1 MVAPSLIPR
10 GRRFMKLTCRPQRID
25 VPTSYL
31 LENFMDR
38 RKFFYSTTVLGGAVM
53 ALPRRALAQAAPAL
67 ITRDAMRPQ
76 MAHGIQSGDPKAD
89 GAVIWTR
96 SDRPS
101 RLWLEWATTASFA
114 NATRVRGPY
123 LMDDTDFTGRVDLAG
138 LPAGQEIFYR
148 VVLQDLHNERVL
160 SEPVTGHLR
169 LPANAGAKAV
179 RDVRFTWSGDT
190 AGQGWGIN
198 EAWGGMKIYEQMRKV
213 NPDFFLHCGDTIY
226 ADGPI
231 AAQVKLADGSLW
243 NNVVTE
249 EVSKVA
255 ETLNEY
261 RGRYRYNLMD
271 ANVRRMA
278 AEVPQI
284 WQWDDH
290 EVVNNWSDSKD
301 LAADKRYTEK
311 NVPLLVARATRAFHE
326 FAPIR
331 RTPDVESERVYRHL
345 PQGPLLDMFVVD
357 MRSYRGPNTHNL
369 QTSETEESAFMGR
382 PQIAWLLDGLK
393 RSKSVW
399 KVIAADM
406 PISLHVADGKDAGG
420 RDRWEASANG
430 DDGAPMGRE
439 LEIARLLR
447 EIKRAGIK
455 NVVWLTADV
464 HYTAA
469 HYFDPAK
476 ARFSDFSPFWE
487 FVSGPLNAGGFG
499 PNKTDATFG
508 MQVVYQKAPNEV
520 NAPPT
525 NGMQFFGQVDIDAKT
540 KAMTVTL
547 KDLAGA
553 SLYTRT
559 LAPQRS

>member
-1 MVAPSLIPR
+1 
-10 GRRFMKLTCRPQRID
+10 
-25 VPTSYL
+25 
-31 LENFMDR
+31 MDR
-38 RKFFYSTTVLGGAVM
+38 RQFFYSTTVLGGSVM
-53 ALPRRALAQAAPAL
+53 ALPRIARAQAAPAL

-123 LMDDTDFTGRVDLAG
+123 LMEDSDFTGRVDLAG

-160 SEPVTGHLR
+160 SEPMAGHLR
-169 LPANAGAKAV
+169 LPADAGAKAV

-231 AAQVKLADGSLW
+231 TTQVKLADGSLW

-311 NVPLLVARATRAFHE
+311 NVPLLVARATKAFHE

-331 RTPDVESERVYRHL
+331 RTADVESERVYRHL

-406 PISLHVADGKDAGG
+406 PISLHVGDGKDAGG

-430 DDGAPMGRE
+430 DDGAPIGRE
-439 LEIARLLR
+439 IEIARLLR
-447 EIKRAGIK
+447 EIKRAGIR

-508 MQVVYQKAPNEV
+508 MQVMYQKAPNEV

-540 KAMTVTL
+540 RAMTVTL

-553 SLYTRT
+553 SLYTKT

>member
-1 MVAPSLIPR
+1 
-10 GRRFMKLTCRPQRID
+10 
-25 VPTSYL
+25 
-31 LENFMDR
+31 MDR
-38 RKFFYSTTVLGGAVM
+38 RDFLTTTTTTVLGTST
-53 ALPRRALAQAAPAL
+53 ALAATPL
-67 ITRDAMRPQ
+67 ITSDAMRPQ
-76 MAHGIQSGDPKAD
+76 MAHGVQSGDPQAD
-89 GAVIWTR
+89 GAIIWTR
-96 SDRPS
+96 SDRPA
-101 RLWLEWATTASFA
+101 RLWLDWSTTASMA
-114 NATRVRGPY
+114 NATRVRGPFMLEDSDY
-123 LMDDTDFTGRVDLAG
+123 TGRLDLRG
-138 LPAGQEIFYR
+138 LPVGQDIFYR

-160 SEPVTGHLR
+160 SEPLPGHLR
-169 LPANAGAKAV
+169 LPAAALGGKAT

-198 EAWGGMKIYEQMRKV
+198 EAWGGMKIYEQMRQV
-213 NPDFFLHCGDTIY
+213 RPDFFLHCGDTIY

-231 AAQVKLADGSLW
+231 TAQVKLADGSMW
-243 NNVVTE
+243 NNVVTD

-255 ETLNEY
+255 ESLNEF

-271 ANVRRMA
+271 ANVRRLA

-290 EVVNNWSDSKD
+290 EVTNNWSDTKD

-311 NVPLLVARATRAFHE
+311 NLPLLTARATKAFLE
-326 FAPIR
+326 YAPLR
-331 RTPDVESERVYRHL
+331 RTPDVESERIYRHL
-345 PQGPLLDMFVVD
+345 PQGPLLDLFVVD
-357 MRSYRGPNTHNL
+357 MRSYRGPNSHNL
-369 QTSETEESAFMGR
+369 QTTENEESAFMGR

-393 RSKSVW
+393 RSKATW

-406 PISLHVADGKDAGG
+406 PISLHVGDGKGADG
-420 RDRWEASANG
+420 RDKWEASANG
-430 DDGAPMGRE
+430 DDGAPLGRE
-439 LEIARLLR
+439 IEIARLLR
-447 EIKRAGIK
+447 EIKKSNIH

-469 HYFDPAK
+469 HYFDPSK
-476 ARFSDFSPFWE
+476 AQFSDFAPFWE

-499 PNKTDATFG
+499 PNKVDATFG

-547 KDLAGA
+547 KDLTGTA
-553 SLYTRT
+553 LYSKA
-559 LAPQRS
+559 LAPQRG

>member
-1 MVAPSLIPR
+1 
-10 GRRFMKLTCRPQRID
+10 
-25 VPTSYL
+25 
-31 LENFMDR
+31 MDR
-38 RKFFYSTTVLGGAVM
+38 RSFLNTTTVLGGAVI
-53 ALPRRALAQAAPAL
+53 APGISFAQSAPAV
-67 ITRDAMRPQ
+67 ITRDAMRPK
-76 MAHGIQSGDPKAD
+76 MAHGIQSGDPKSD
-89 GAVIWTR
+89 GTVIWTR
-96 SDRPS
+96 SDRPA
-101 RLWLEWATTASFA
+101 RLWVEWATTASFT

-123 LMDDTDFTGRVDLAG
+123 LMEDSDFTGRIDLSS

-160 SEPVTGHLR
+160 SEAMLGHLR
-169 LPANAGAKAV
+169 LPVQTGSRLM
-179 RDVRFTWSGDT
+179 RDVRFAWSGDT

-198 EAWGGMKIYEQMRKV
+198 EAWGGMKIYEAIRKV

-231 AAQVKLADGSLW
+231 TAQVKLPDGSMW

-278 AEVPQI
+278 ADVPQI

-290 EVVNNWSDSKD
+290 EVTNNWSDSKD
-301 LAADKRYTEK
+301 VGPDKRYTEK
-311 NVPLLVARATRAFHE
+311 NVPLLVARGTKSFFE
-326 FAPIR
+326 YAPMR
-331 RTPDVESERVYRHL
+331 RHTDVESERVYRHL

-357 MRSYRGPNTHNL
+357 MRSYRGANGPNL
-369 QTSETEESAFMGR
+369 QTSENDESVFMGR
-382 PQIAWLLDGLK
+382 PQLTWLLDGLK

-406 PISLHVADGKDAGG
+406 PISLHVPDGKDAAG
-420 RDRWEASANG
+420 RDKWEAAANG
-430 DDGAPMGRE
+430 DNGVPLGRE
-439 LEIARLLR
+439 IEIARLLS
-447 EIKRAGIK
+447 EIKRAGIQ

-476 ARFSDFSPFWE
+476 AKFSDFSPFWE
-487 FVSGPLNAGGFG
+487 FVSGPLNSGSFG
-499 PNKTDATFG
+499 PNKVDATFG
-508 MQVVYQKAPNEV
+508 MQVVYQKAPQEPNTSP
-520 NAPPT
+520 AA
-525 NGMQFFGQVDIDAKT
+525 GLQFFGQVDIDSKT

-547 KDLAGA
+547 KDLTGA
-553 SLYTRT
+553 SLYVKT
-559 LAPQRS
+559 LAPQRA

>member
-1 MVAPSLIPR
+1 M
-10 GRRFMKLTCRPQRID
+10 GRSFTHWSVL
-25 VPTSYL
+25 
-31 LENFMDR
+31 MDR
-38 RKFFYSTTVLGGAVM
+38 RNFLNSTAVLGSVAV
-53 ALPRRALAQAAPAL
+53 AVPGLALAQTAPAV

-76 MAHGIQSGDPKAD
+76 MAHGIQSGDPTSD

-96 SDRPS
+96 SDRPA

-123 LMDDTDFTGRVDLAG
+123 LMEDSDFTGRVDLTG

-160 SEPVTGHLR
+160 SEAMPGHLR
-169 LPANAGAKAV
+169 LPAAAGARAV

-198 EAWGGMKIYEQMRKV
+198 EAWGGMKIYEQMRRV
-213 NPDFFLHCGDTIY
+213 NPDFFLHSGDTIY

-231 AAQVKLADGSLW
+231 QAQVKLPDGSIW
-243 NNVVTE
+243 NNLVTE

-278 AEVPQI
+278 ADVPQI

-290 EVVNNWSDSKD
+290 EVCNNWSDAKD
-301 LAADKRYTEK
+301 LSADKRYIEK
-311 NVPLLVARATRAFHE
+311 NVPLLVARATKSFLE
-326 FAPIR
+326 YAPLR
-331 RTPDVESERVYRHL
+331 RTADVESERVYRHL
-345 PQGPLLDMFVVD
+345 PQGPLLDLFVVD
-357 MRSYRGPNTHNL
+357 MRSYRGPNSHNL

-406 PISLHVADGKDAGG
+406 PISLQVADGQDGEG
-420 RDRWEASANG
+420 RNKWEAVANG
-430 DDGAPMGRE
+430 DDGAPLGRE
-439 LEIARLLR
+439 LEMARLLR
-447 EIKRAGIK
+447 EIKRAGIR

-476 ARFSDFSPFWE
+476 AKFSDFSPFWE
-487 FVSGPLNAGGFG
+487 FVSGPLNAGSFG

-508 MQVVYQKAPNEV
+508 MQVVYQKAPQEQNT
-520 NAPPT
+520 APT
-525 NGMQFFGQVDIDAKT
+525 AGLQFFGQVDIDAKS

-547 KDLAGA
+547 KDLTGA
-553 SLYTRT
+553 SLYAKT
-559 LAPQRS
+559 LAPQRA

>member
-1 MVAPSLIPR
+1 
-10 GRRFMKLTCRPQRID
+10 
-25 VPTSYL
+25 
-31 LENFMDR
+31 MDR
-38 RKFFYSTTVLGGAVM
+38 RSFLNTSSVLGAAIAAPG
-53 ALPRRALAQAAPAL
+53 LAQAQTAPAL

-76 MAHGIQSGDPKAD
+76 MAHGIQSGDPTANS
-89 GAVIWTR
+89 AIIWTR
-96 SDRPS
+96 SDRPA
-101 RLWLEWATTASFA
+101 RLWLEWSTQASFA

-123 LMDDTDFTGRVDLAG
+123 MLEDSDFTGRVDLTG
-138 LPAGQEIFYR
+138 LPTGQEIFYR

-160 SEPVTGHLR
+160 SEAMPGHLR
-169 LPANAGAKAV
+169 LPAAMGSKAL

-198 EAWGGMKIYEQMRKV
+198 EAWGGMKIYEQIRKV
-213 NPDFFLHCGDTIY
+213 NPDFFLHSGDTIY

-231 AAQVKLADGSLW
+231 AAQVKLADGTVW

-255 ETLNEY
+255 ETLNEF

-278 AEVPQI
+278 ADVPQI

-290 EVVNNWSDSKD
+290 EVANNWSDSKD
-301 LAADKRYTEK
+301 LSGDARYTEK
-311 NVPLLVARATRAFHE
+311 NVPLLTARATKSFLE
-326 FAPIR
+326 YAPLR
-331 RTPDVESERVYRHL
+331 RTADVESERVYRHL

-357 MRSYRGPNTHNL
+357 MRSYRGPNTDNL
-369 QTSETEESAFMGR
+369 QTSESAESAFMGR

-393 RSKSVW
+393 RSKAVW

-406 PISLHVADGKDAGG
+406 PISLQVPDGKDAAGH
-420 RDRWEASANG
+420 DRWEASANG
-430 DDGAPMGRE
+430 DDGAPRGRE
-439 LEIARLLR
+439 IEIARLLR
-447 EIKRAGIK
+447 EIKRAGIQ

-476 ARFSDFSPFWE
+476 AKFSDFSPFWE
-487 FVSGPLNAGGFG
+487 FVSGPLNAGSFG

-508 MQVVYQKAPNEV
+508 MQVVYQKAPQEQNT
-520 NAPPT
+520 APT
-525 NGMQFFGQVDIDAKT
+525 AGLQFFGQVDIDAKT

-547 KDLAGA
+547 KDLTGA
-553 SLYTRT
+553 SLYSKT
-559 LAPQRS
+559 LAPHRG

>member
-1 MVAPSLIPR
+1 
-10 GRRFMKLTCRPQRID
+10 
-25 VPTSYL
+25 
-31 LENFMDR
+31 MDR
-38 RKFFYSTTVLGGAVM
+38 RLFLNSTAVLGAAV
-53 ALPRRALAQAAPAL
+53 AAPSRALAQGTPAL

-96 SDRPS
+96 SDRPA
-101 RLWLEWATTASFA
+101 RLWVEWSSTASFA

-123 LMDDTDFTGRVDLAG
+123 LMEDTDFTGRIDLAG

-148 VVLQDLHNERVL
+148 VVLQGLHNERVL
-160 SEPVTGHLR
+160 SEAVPGHLR
-169 LPANAGAKAV
+169 LPALAGARAA
-179 RDVRFTWSGDT
+179 RDVRFAWSGDT

-198 EAWGGMKIYEQMRKV
+198 EAWGGMKIYEAIRKV
-213 NPDFFLHCGDTIY
+213 NPDFFLHSGDTIY

-231 AAQVKLADGSLW
+231 TAQVKLPNGTMW

-278 AEVPQI
+278 ADVPQI

-290 EVVNNWSDSKD
+290 EVANNWSDAKD
-301 LAADKRYTEK
+301 VSGDKRYTEK
-311 NVPLLVARATRAFHE
+311 NVPLLVARATKSFLE
-326 FAPIR
+326 YAPMR
-331 RTPDVESERVYRHL
+331 RNADVENERVYRHL

-357 MRSYRGPNTHNL
+357 MRSYRGPNGPNL

-406 PISLHVADGKDAGG
+406 PIGLHVEDGKDAQG
-420 RDRWEASANG
+420 RNKWEAAANG
-430 DDGAPMGRE
+430 DDGAPLGRE

-476 ARFSDFSPFWE
+476 AKFSDFSPFWE
-487 FVSGPLNAGGFG
+487 FVSGPLNSGSFG

-508 MQVVYQKAPNEV
+508 MQVMYQKAPQEQNTD
-520 NAPPT
+520 PT
-525 NGMQFFGQVDIDAKT
+525 AGLQFFGQVDIDAKT

-547 KDLAGA
+547 KDLTGA
-553 SLYTRT
+553 SLYAKT
-559 LAPQRS
+559 LAPQRA

>member
-1 MVAPSLIPR
+1 
-10 GRRFMKLTCRPQRID
+10 
-25 VPTSYL
+25 
-31 LENFMDR
+31 MDR
-38 RKFFYSTTVLGGAVM
+38 RSFLNTTTVLGGAVI
-53 ALPRRALAQAAPAL
+53 APGIALAQTAPAV
-67 ITRDAMRPQ
+67 ITRDTMRPK
-76 MAHGIQSGDPKAD
+76 MAHGIQSGDPKSD

-96 SDRPS
+96 GDRPS
-101 RLWLEWATTASFA
+101 RLWVEWATTPSFA

-123 LMDDTDFTGRVDLAG
+123 LMEDSDFTGRIDLSG

-160 SEPVTGHLR
+160 SEAMPGHLR
-169 LPANAGAKAV
+169 LPVQAGSHV
-179 RDVRFTWSGDT
+179 MRDVRFAWSGDT

-198 EAWGGMKIYEQMRKV
+198 EAWGGMKIYEAIRKT

-231 AAQVKLADGSLW
+231 TAQVKLPDGSMW

-278 AEVPQI
+278 ADVPQI

-290 EVVNNWSDSKD
+290 EVSNNWSDSKD
-301 LAADKRYTEK
+301 VGSDKRYNEK
-311 NVPLLVARATRAFHE
+311 NVPLLVARATKSFFE
-326 FAPIR
+326 YAPIR
-331 RTPDVESERVYRHL
+331 RNTDVESERVYRHL

-357 MRSYRGPNTHNL
+357 MRSYRGANGPNL
-369 QTSETEESAFMGR
+369 QTSENEESVFMGR

-406 PISLHVADGKDAGG
+406 PIGLHVPDGKDAAG
-420 RDRWEASANG
+420 RDKWEAIANG
-430 DDGAPMGRE
+430 DDGVPLGRE
-439 LEIARLLR
+439 IEISRLLS

-476 ARFSDFSPFWE
+476 AKFSDFSPFWE
-487 FVSGPLNAGGFG
+487 FVSGPLNSGSFG
-499 PNKTDATFG
+499 PNKVDATFG
-508 MQVVYQKAPNEV
+508 MQVMYQKAPQEQNTSP
-520 NAPPT
+520 AA
-525 NGMQFFGQVDIDAKT
+525 GLQFFGQVDIDAKT
-540 KAMTVTL
+540 KALTVTL
-547 KDLAGA
+547 KDLTGA
-553 SLYTRT
+553 ALYAKT
-559 LAPQRS
+559 LAPQRA